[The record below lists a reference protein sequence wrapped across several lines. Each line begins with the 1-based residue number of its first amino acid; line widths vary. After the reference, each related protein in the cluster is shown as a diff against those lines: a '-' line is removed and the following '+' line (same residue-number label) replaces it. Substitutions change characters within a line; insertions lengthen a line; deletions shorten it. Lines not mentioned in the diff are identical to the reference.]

1 MSEEIKN
8 EQATENKITL
18 EAVKNYLESDSEGKK
33 WLQAE
38 KDRTVTKGIEKG
50 IETWKENNLDKII
63 DEKIREKYPE
73 ETPEQKRLKDLE
85 TKLASVE
92 NARIREQLRNKALNE
107 LTESGL
113 PTRLAD
119 LVVGKDEESTKTKL
133 EMVKELWDNGMKQQ
147 VENKFKENGRQPAES
162 PNKAE
167 KLTKEQIAKMS
178 PEKINELFDKDPGLF
193 EKI

>member
-1 MSEEIKN
+1 MSEETKN

-18 EAVKNYLESDSEGKK
+18 EAVKNYLESDAEGKK

-38 KDRTVTKGIEKG
+38 KDRTVTKGIE
-50 IETWKENNLDKII
+50 TWKENNLDKII
-63 DEKIREKYPE
+63 DEKTREKYPE

-85 TKLASVE
+85 QKLASVE
-92 NARIREQLRNKALNE
+92 NARVRETLRNKALSK

-113 PTRLAD
+113 PTQLAD
-119 LVVGKDEESTKTKL
+119 LVVDKDEESTMSKL
-133 EMVKELWDNGMKQQ
+133 DMIQQLWDNGMKQQ

>member
-1 MSEEIKN
+1 MSEETKN

-18 EAVKNYLESDSEGKK
+18 EAVKSYLESDSEGKK
-33 WLQAE
+33 WIQAE
-38 KDRTVTKGIEKG
+38 KDRTVTKG

-85 TKLASVE
+85 SKLASVE
-92 NARIREQLRNKALNE
+92 NARVREQLKNKALNE
-107 LTESGL
+107 LTENGL
-113 PTRLAD
+113 PTQLAD
-119 LVVGKDEESTKTKL
+119 LVIDKDEESTKSKL
-133 EMVKELWDNGMKQQ
+133 EMIKELWSNGMKKQ
-147 VENKFKENGRQPAES
+147 VENKFKKNGRQPSES

-178 PEKINELFDKDPGLF
+178 PEKINELFDKNPELF
-193 EKI
+193 EKL